1 MVGVGVEEA
10 GVGVGEDGV
19 GAGVDVGVWV
29 VSSGRVIFTAI
40 YESVVSIMQLHM

>member
-1 MVGVGVEEA
+1 VSGMVGVGVEEA

-29 VSSGRVIFTAI
+29 VSSGRVIFTD
-40 YESVVSIMQLHM
+40 S